1 MRPKIR
7 CDGESWKILQNEV
20 QLNRLLGAVR
30 WSEATSQPAGSLSRV
45 TVYQTSRTVFFF
57 SQQTSRNNIF
67 QPSFRPAN
75 GANDT
80 NESSYQI
87 KN

>member
-45 TVYQTSRTVFFF
+45 TVHQTSRTVFFSHNKPAGIVFF
-57 SQQTSRNNIF
+57 SQVLDQRTG
-67 QPSFRPAN
+67 P
-75 GANDT
+75 
-80 NESSYQI
+80 
-87 KN
+87 